1 MRASW
6 TRRALVPI
14 AIAAMLTAAAPSDVA
29 VAQSSTPG
37 PSAAERTGSG
47 PVAAGRGSGQAGGR
61 AAAAQAQQRAQA
73 ADGHAAATGTA
84 AVQAAA
90 AQAAKARAAATR
102 AAQLRA
108 AQRAAQAR
116 QRVREAWDGHG
127 RPNRMIIVRATSVD
141 SVTDGALTLQVVRA
155 AGILTPARLDNY
167 VPSTWITTAN
177 GMTQL
182 AAALVLSPG
191 VVLDV
196 GGDITTLQLAG
207 GATATQAASIYTGS
221 GRLSVHGVTVTSVN
235 PGTGQPVAPGAG
247 RPFIQVSAGGRIEA
261 TDTTFSDLGTPANE
275 PQDRAGIGFSTGST
289 GALVRTTVLRN
300 STGVRLAGS
309 TGVRLEGVTVADSA
323 ADGLVLQGDQGT
335 TLTGVRA
342 ERNGGNG
349 VRVSGPSSD
358 RPITGI
364 TTSGN
369 GRFGLAVISQTAP
382 QITGI
387 VTQADRVGGLELAG
401 NANPV
406 VTDFSVLDQ
415 PIGVLTHLSSSG
427 VTLDQLRISGGRR
440 GLLIE
445 KTTNGL
451 ALTGSTVQHTQTG
464 VSIGGHNIQ
473 LRDVLISQNE
483 SGVRIERGAH
493 NVIATALHVTGG
505 QDGVVVLPGT
515 TNVVL
520 RDMMI
525 DGVANTGVRTSGP
538 NATILGGRI
547 SGSATGIDAQAA
559 TIVIGIEITRVNIG
573 IRDRSTTL
581 VRAEHVEVSAVSSGI
596 NVEDGSPFVL
606 TDSRVDALQAV
617 NGDAQYQ
624 GLNDLSLPPLNLL
637 SVIGIPLMLLAL
649 LLDQMQ
655 RLRQRHQGGDQRRLP
670 PPRLQ
675 ARVGLPLVDPNEP
688 VVDA

>member
-1 MRASW
+1 MSASW

-14 AIAAMLTAAAPSDVA
+14 AIVALLTAAAPNNVA

-37 PSAAERTGSG
+37 QSAAERTGSG

-61 AAAAQAQQRAQA
+61 AAAAQAQQRSK
-73 ADGHAAATGTA
+73 ADGGQAEATRAA

-90 AQAAKARAAATR
+90 AAKARAAVAR
-102 AAQLRA
+102 AAQVRA

-116 QRVREAWDGHG
+116 QRVQEAWDGHG

-141 SVTDGALTLQVVRA
+141 SVTDGALTQRVARA
-155 AGILTPARLDNY
+155 AGILTPTRLDGY

-196 GGDITTLQLAG
+196 GGDITTLQLVG
-207 GATATQAASIYTGS
+207 GATAPQAASIYTGS
-221 GRLSVHGVTVTSVN
+221 GRLSVHGITVTSVN

-275 PQDRAGIGFSTGST
+275 PQDRAGIGFGTGSA

-300 STGVRLAGS
+300 STGVRLTGS
-309 TGVRLEGVTVADSA
+309 TGVSLEGVTVADCA
-323 ADGLVLQGDQGT
+323 ADGLVLQGDHGT

-342 ERNGGNG
+342 ERNAGNG

-387 VTQADRVGGLELAG
+387 LTQADRVGGLELAG
-401 NANPV
+401 DADPV
-406 VTDFSVLDQ
+406 VTDFSALDQ

-451 ALTGSTVQHTQTG
+451 ALTGSTVQQTQTG
-464 VSIGGHNIQ
+464 VSIGGHDIQ

-493 NVIATALHVTGG
+493 NVTATALHVMGG

-559 TIVIGIEITRVNIG
+559 TIVNGTEITRVDVG
-573 IRDRSTTL
+573 IRNRSTTL
-581 VRAEHVEVSAVSSGI
+581 VRAERVVISAVSSGI
-596 NVEDGSPFVL
+596 NVEEGSPFEL
-606 TDSRVDALQAV
+606 TDS
-617 NGDAQYQ
+617 
-624 GLNDLSLPPLNLL
+624 
-637 SVIGIPLMLLAL
+637 
-649 LLDQMQ
+649 
-655 RLRQRHQGGDQRRLP
+655 
-670 PPRLQ
+670 
-675 ARVGLPLVDPNEP
+675 
-688 VVDA
+688 